1 MALTR
6 IGALPVLINYNYKSI
21 ELKDITCYADL
32 EFLLYGDGYKKIKYI
47 DLIDSINFKQIPN
60 FKACFDIGEKRFS
73 NWMNNYK
80 DFDPSYY
87 SIIDS
92 NIDTHD
98 NLNMIFTSG
107 TTSKVKGVVLTHYQ
121 MLNISNLQIESL
133 RWTEEDVVCLP
144 LPFFHCF
151 GLSCG
156 LLASLN
162 KNLQLCL
169 TSTRSLPILQTIEK
183 YRCTV
188 LNGVPSMYKSLMNN
202 KDFDSFDLTSL
213 KSGIIAG
220 ECVSP
225 KNFKEISER
234 CHLPYLQ
241 QSYGQTETSP
251 AITFTEYGD
260 PVSLR
265 GRSVGKVIDG
275 LELRIFDNDMQ
286 CEVASGV
293 VGEIQVKG
301 FNVLKNGYYNL
312 KEENVSLYT
321 KDNWLRTG
329 DAGYLDENSY
339 LFLTGRFKEMII
351 KNGENICPSEIE
363 NIILNFHG
371 IQQVKV
377 LGVCDDFSG
386 EAIAAAYRSTE
397 DSIEKELIEFVKKH
411 LADYKVPKYFIRL
424 EDFPAL
430 ENGKIDTKK
439 IKQIILNKL
448 M

>member
-1 MALTR
+1 MWEININNSTISSLLKLRTQESPNKVIIIENERKVTWKELTALSNYAASQFIDAGIRKNSHVGLFCANSLEWIVSYLALTR

-60 FKACFDIGEKRFS
+60 FKACFDIGEKRFRC
-73 NWMNNYK
+73 WMNNYK

-225 KNFKEISER
+225 KNFKE
-234 CHLPYLQ
+234 
-241 QSYGQTETSP
+241 
-251 AITFTEYGD
+251 
-260 PVSLR
+260 
-265 GRSVGKVIDG
+265 
-275 LELRIFDNDMQ
+275 
-286 CEVASGV
+286 
-293 VGEIQVKG
+293 
-301 FNVLKNGYYNL
+301 
-312 KEENVSLYT
+312 
-321 KDNWLRTG
+321 
-329 DAGYLDENSY
+329 
-339 LFLTGRFKEMII
+339 
-351 KNGENICPSEIE
+351 
-363 NIILNFHG
+363 
-371 IQQVKV
+371 
-377 LGVCDDFSG
+377 
-386 EAIAAAYRSTE
+386 
-397 DSIEKELIEFVKKH
+397 
-411 LADYKVPKYFIRL
+411 
-424 EDFPAL
+424 
-430 ENGKIDTKK
+430 
-439 IKQIILNKL
+439 
-448 M
+448 

>member
-21 ELKDITCYADL
+21 ELKDIISYADL

-73 NWMNNYK
+73 NWMNSYE

-98 NLNMIFTSG
+98 ELNMIFTSG
-107 TTSKVKGVVLTHYQ
+107 TTSRVKGVVLTHYQ
-121 MLNISNLQIESL
+121 MLNISSIQIESM
-133 RWTEEDVVCLP
+133 RWTEDDIVCLP

-162 KNLQLCL
+162 KNMLLCL
-169 TSTRSLPILQTIEK
+169 TTTRSLSILQTIEK

-188 LNGVPSMYKSLMNN
+188 LSGVPSMYKSLLNN
-202 KDFDSFDLTSL
+202 KDFETFDLTSL
-213 KSGIIAG
+213 KSGIVAG
-220 ECVSP
+220 ECVNQ
-225 KNFKEISER
+225 KHFIEISER
-234 CHLPYLQ
+234 CHVPYLQ

-251 AITFTEYGD
+251 AITFTEYDD
-260 PVSLR
+260 PVSFR
-265 GRSVGKVIDG
+265 GKTVGKVIDG
-275 LELRIFDNDMQ
+275 LELRIFDNEKQ
-286 CEVASGV
+286 CEVANGD

-301 FNVLKNGYYNL
+301 FNVLKNGYYKL
-312 KEENVSLYT
+312 EEENSTLYT
-321 KDNWLRTG
+321 EDNWLRTG
-329 DAGYLDENSY
+329 DAGYLDENNY

-351 KNGENICPSEIE
+351 KNGENICPTEIE
-363 NIILNFHG
+363 DIILNYDG

-377 LGVCDDFSG
+377 LGVCDDFCG
-386 EAIAAAYRSTE
+386 EAIAAVYRSK
-397 DSIEKELIEFVKKH
+397 SAKIEQELIEFVKQH
-411 LADYKVPKYFIRL
+411 LADYKVPKYFIRF
-424 EDFPAL
+424 EDFPTL
-430 ENGKIDTKK
+430 ENGKIDIKK
-439 IKQIILNKL
+439 IKQIILKKL
-448 M
+448 T

>member
-21 ELKDITCYADL
+21 ELKDIISYADL

-73 NWMNNYK
+73 NWMNSYE

-98 NLNMIFTSG
+98 ELNMIFTSG
-107 TTSKVKGVVLTHYQ
+107 TTSRVKGVVLTHYQ
-121 MLNISNLQIESL
+121 MLNISSIQIESM
-133 RWTEEDVVCLP
+133 RWTEDDIVCLP

-162 KNLQLCL
+162 KNMLLCL
-169 TSTRSLPILQTIEK
+169 TTTRSLSILQTIEK

-188 LNGVPSMYKSLMNN
+188 LSGVPSMYKSLLNN
-202 KDFDSFDLTSL
+202 KDFETFDLTSL
-213 KSGIIAG
+213 KSGIVAG
-220 ECVSP
+220 ECVNQ
-225 KNFKEISER
+225 KHFIEISER
-234 CHLPYLQ
+234 CHVPYLQ

-251 AITFTEYGD
+251 AITFTEYDD
-260 PVSLR
+260 PVSFR
-265 GRSVGKVIDG
+265 GKTVGKVIDG
-275 LELRIFDNDMQ
+275 LELRIFDNEKQ
-286 CEVASGV
+286 CEVANKD

-301 FNVLKNGYYNL
+301 FNVLKNGYYKL
-312 KEENVSLYT
+312 EEENSTLYT
-321 KDNWLRTG
+321 EDNWLRTG
-329 DAGYLDENSY
+329 DAGYLDENNY

-351 KNGENICPSEIE
+351 KNGENICPTEIE
-363 NIILNFHG
+363 DIILNYDG

-377 LGVCDDFSG
+377 LGVCDDFCG
-386 EAIAAAYRSTE
+386 EAIAAAYRSK
-397 DSIEKELIEFVKKH
+397 SAKIEQELVEFVKQH
-411 LADYKVPKYFIRL
+411 LADYKVPKYFIRF
-424 EDFPAL
+424 EDFPTL
-430 ENGKIDTKK
+430 ENGKIDIKK
-439 IKQIILNKL
+439 IKQIILKKL
-448 M
+448 T